1 MKKYLVIL
9 FMLLTCA
16 VNAQVVNTSVWF
28 APPASETGVDSAS
41 WESEYKDVYYAIAES
56 GRPALDTADLQ
67 NDMVRSLKDSLLT
80 FDRIYL
86 FYVFAQ
92 KTAAGALIN
101 WDDPGTFDLTD
112 PSSTEPTFTQYSNYE
127 GDGSSDYFKTGLIPA
142 THLPES
148 ALNSISIAYY
158 ELDDDY
164 NTEKCPIGVEEQSAI
179 LKIRPMSGGGLRG
192 YLNAGGAVIGVVDNA
207 SGLSIVTRRGAADT
221 EAYKDGLTVGTGTY
235 GSYRL
240 PSTYDLAVL
249 AVNDDGVIDE
259 FSVGKAALIMLLD
272 KLSDEEARAL
282 NTIIET
288 YMDAIGVGV
297 Q

>member
-1 MKKYLVIL
+1 MKRILSFIL
-9 FMLLTCA
+9 FALLLLPLEGQIGRYPFYRALQT
-16 VNAQVVNTSVWF
+16 
-28 APPASETGVDSAS
+28 VDSSS
-41 WESEYKDVYYAIAES
+41 WESEYKKVYYAIAES

-101 WDDPGTFDLTD
+101 WADPGTFDLTD

-148 ALNSISIAYY
+148 ALDSISIAYY

-164 NTEKCPIGVEEQSAI
+164 STEICPIGAEEIGAI
-179 LKIRPMSGGGLRG
+179 LKIRPCSGGMLRG
-192 YLNAGGAVIGVVDNA
+192 YLNINNPVSGAVDNA
-207 SGLSIVTRRGAADT
+207 SGLSIVTRRGDTET
-221 EAYKDGLTVGTGTY
+221 EAYKDGLTVGTDTDI
-235 GSYRL
+235 SLRL

-249 AVNDDGVIDE
+249 ACNDDGVIDE

-272 KLSDEEARAL
+272 KVSDEEARAL

-288 YMDAIGVGV
+288 YMDAIGRGV